1 MNESPIITFFKEAR
15 NYTSFERIKQVYEF
29 TNNLDLDLLFDFKS
43 EYTKFSLALK
53 TKVQIQAEQNS
64 TNLDFNDSKYNKK
77 NTIYQYIVSH
87 LQGEETRSVD
97 EVVDETISFIE
108 VIDDLI
114 KRKLSDLPKNSR
126 HKNNLNFQV
135 FVEQEPDE
143 LDFYAHIGGDDDNK
157 SNWDEL
163 IDLSDTS
170 LIEKVIYLEK
180 LGIIEFLRGQRPFS
194 TSANSV
200 ANVFSAITG
209 AKPTSLQPIINPL
222 INKDYYNKNYPLN
235 SKKTVMSVENKLM
248 SLGFEIK
255 KRNKE

>member
-1 MNESPIITFFKEAR
+1 MSESKLITFFKEAS
-15 NYTSFERIKQVYEF
+15 NYTSFERIKQIYEF
-29 TNNLDLDLLFDFKS
+29 TNDLDLDLLFDFKR
-43 EYTKFSLALK
+43 EYTRFGIALK
-53 TKVQIQAEQNS
+53 TKVQIQIEQNS
-64 TNLDFNDSKYNKK
+64 TDINFNDFKYNKK
-77 NTIYQYIVSH
+77 NKIYQYIVTH
-87 LQGEETRSVD
+87 LQEEETRSIDIVID
-97 EVVDETISFIE
+97 EFVAFIE

-126 HKNNLNFQV
+126 HKNNLNYQT

-143 LDFYAHIGGDDDNK
+143 LDFYVHIGGEDEGK

-248 SLGFEIK
+248 SLGYEIK
-255 KRNKE
+255 KTNNE